1 MSPDEGF
8 IKSDLSFFGA
18 LDNLVTQSIHLIEGI
33 SDIFVVLVV
42 GGITSIDDTFLAG
55 ESFDV
60 NIFGVDFSFDCR
72 GILFKFM
79 SEGCNIAEVG
89 SLFIQ

>member
-8 IKSDLSFFGA
+8 IKSGLSVFGV
-18 LDNLVTQSIHLIEGI
+18 LDNLVTQSIHLVEGI

-55 ESFDV
+55 KSFDV
-60 NIFGVDFSFDCR
+60 NIFSVDFTLDGCGF
-72 GILFKFM
+72 LFKLL

-89 SLFIQ
+89 SLFCQ